1 MMCSNHLRG
10 AATTVRTVIEVGT
23 NRETLTR
30 DMDADQAQH
39 WSNILIDCGFV
50 IEQSNAFRTVFF
62 NHTTRRRAWSA
73 RSTLYRPDMPVVV

>member
-1 MMCSNHLRG
+1 MMCGDHFRS

-39 WSNILIDCGFV
+39 WSTILIDCG
-50 IEQSNAFRTVFF
+50 
-62 NHTTRRRAWSA
+62 
-73 RSTLYRPDMPVVV
+73 L